1 MQDFTRGAFS
11 WYLALVKGET
21 HEESRFLAGQL
32 FLSLLELL
40 SPIIPEFISMIEGVL
55 KFPVKSVVNRE
66 ELHGVKDYR
75 TFLLFDILKGIQL
88 KRAELQLK
96 KHLPIALCVQANS
109 DILRL
114 IESYESSLKLLFKTE
129 EIQYLAANEV
139 FPSGFETFMILD
151 ITVGIKALDLPQHE
165 DYLAQLEKE
174 HASKLQTLE
183 YLRSTLVALSLN
195 PLADP
200 VKLAEKES
208 ELDQLKSEIQELEL
222 NIKKMKATKK
232 V

>member
-11 WYLALVKGET
+11 WYLALVKGEA

-55 KFPVKSVVNRE
+55 KFPVKSLVNRE

-75 TFLLFDILKGIQL
+75 TFLLFDILKGI
-88 KRAELQLK
+88 QLK

-165 DYLAQLEKE
+165 DCLAQLEKE
-174 HASKLQTLE
+174 YA
-183 YLRSTLVALSLN
+183 
-195 PLADP
+195 
-200 VKLAEKES
+200 
-208 ELDQLKSEIQELEL
+208 
-222 NIKKMKATKK
+222 
-232 V
+232 